1 MKPKLAALAFVLL
14 LAAGG
19 AFAYWHFYIQ
29 LPRETAEGRI
39 RVSGN
44 IETTE
49 TQVAFQIPGRVKDR
63 LVDEGYDVKMGQIVA
78 LLDTRDLECTVAV
91 RQGELGVAQA
101 ALAALKAG
109 SRPEEIVS
117 AKAAWQKA
125 ADALADLEAGSRP
138 QEIAVAEAV
147 VAAAAADE
155 SRLATEFR
163 RKTPL
168 FHRGTISSEEYDT
181 AKAIY
186 EVAVAKHRQAVEQ
199 LKLAKEGYR
208 KGQIEQARAA
218 AAQAKAQYE
227 LVKEGPR
234 KEYIEQG
241 KARVAQAEAALA
253 YAETQLS
260 YATIASPLAGVVLS
274 KNIEKGEYVA
284 PGTAVVTVGD
294 LNNVWLRAYIEES
307 DLGPVKWGPR
317 RAWITTDSYPG
328 KKYEGRVSFIAQDAE
343 FTPKNV
349 QTQRERVK
357 LVYRIKIDVKNP
369 DKELKPGMPADAVI
383 EIEERGERREERG
396 ENGK

>member
-1 MKPKLAALAFVLL
+1 MKPKIAVLVFVLL
-14 LAAGG
+14 LAAGSTIV
-19 AFAYWHFYIQ
+19 YWHFY
-29 LPRETAEGRI
+29 LPGNSSDHEI
-39 RVSGN
+39 RVSGT

-63 LVDEGYDVKMGQIVA
+63 LVDEGAVVKAGQTVA

-91 RQGELGVAQA
+91 RRGELGVAQA

-109 SRPEEIVS
+109 SRPQEIAS
-117 AKAAWQKA
+117 AKAAWQKSA
-125 ADALADLEAGSRP
+125 NALADLEAGSRP

-155 SRLATEFR
+155 SRLGTEFR

-168 FHRGTISSEEYDT
+168 FHRGTISSEEFDT
-181 AKAIY
+181 AKAVY

-218 AAQAKAQYE
+218 AAQAKSQYE
-227 LVKEGPR
+227 LVKAGPR
-234 KEYIEQG
+234 VEDIQQG
-241 KARVAQAEAALA
+241 EARVAQAKAALA
-253 YAETQLS
+253 QAETQLS
-260 YATIASPLAGVVLS
+260 YTTVVSPLAGVVLS
-274 KNIEKGEYVA
+274 KNIEPGEFVA
-284 PGTAVVTVGD
+284 AGTSIVTVGD
-294 LNNVWLRAYIEES
+294 LANVWLRAYIEET
-307 DLGPVKWGPR
+307 DLGRVKVGQG
-317 RAWITTDSYPG
+317 AWLTTDSYPG
-328 KKYEGRVSFIAQDAE
+328 KKYEGHISFIAQDAE

-369 DKELKPGMPADAVI
+369 NQELKPGMPADAVI
-383 EIEERGERREERG
+383 EIAP
-396 ENGK
+396 